1 MPTEA
6 GRDDTARR
14 EQPSFFVIAGTS
26 DRLPRDRAVEPEMSE
41 ATTLPRMTA
50 DEFFVWQADQDRNYE
65 LVDGVPVLTP
75 KAMTGASRR
84 DDTITVNIL
93 ASLRGQL
100 RGRPCRPHTDDI
112 AIRNPNGNVRRPDIL
127 IDCRSAPDR
136 SMEVSEPRVL
146 VEVLSPS
153 TTRFDR
159 FQKIEEYKAHAAV
172 AVVLLVDSEAPR
184 VIVWRRGAAGLWS
197 SQIVDDPV
205 AILPLPEIGA
215 TLALAD
221 IYEDAGLPAAG

>member
-1 MPTEA
+1 
-6 GRDDTARR
+6 
-14 EQPSFFVIAGTS
+14 
-26 DRLPRDRAVEPEMSE
+26 MSE

-50 DEFFVWQADQDRNYE
+50 DEFFAWQAEQDRNYE

-84 DDTITVNIL
+84 HDTITVNIL
-93 ASLRGQL
+93 VALSNQL
-100 RGRPCRPHTDDI
+100 RGKPCRPHTDDI

-136 SMEVSEPRVL
+136 SMEVTEPRGL

-159 FQKIEEYKAHAAV
+159 FQKIEEYKAHEAV

-184 VIVWRRGAAGLWS
+184 VIVWRRGAQGLWS
-197 SQIVDDPV
+197 SLVVEEPGASI
-205 AILPLPEIGA
+205 ALPEIGA
-215 TLALAD
+215 VLTLAD
-221 IYEDAGLPAAG
+221 IYEDTGLPAAA

>member
-1 MPTEA
+1 
-6 GRDDTARR
+6 
-14 EQPSFFVIAGTS
+14 
-26 DRLPRDRAVEPEMSE
+26 MSE
-41 ATTLPRMTA
+41 ATPLPRMTA
-50 DEFFVWQADQDRNYE
+50 DEFFVWQVEQDRNYE

-84 DDTITVNIL
+84 HDTITVNIL
-93 ASLRGQL
+93 VSLSNQL
-100 RGRPCRPHTDDI
+100 RGKPCRPHTDDV

-127 IDCRSAPDR
+127 VDCRSAPDR
-136 SMEVSEPRVL
+136 SMEVSEPRLL

-172 AVVLLVDSEAPR
+172 AVVLLVDSEARR
-184 VIVWRRGAAGLWS
+184 VIVWRRGAEGLWS
-197 SQIVDDPV
+197 SQMVEEPAATI
-205 AILPLPEIGA
+205 ALPEIGA